1 MGTVSVSILLIL
13 KRSAHASFELSRTHG
28 RFGHWS
34 SDHCIALVCFQRHG
48 VAASWNPCNSQNAFQ
63 WASNRDEALC
73 LYPSSEHLS
82 SLLLQR
88 CRASHPTVQACSLS
102 AHVRHFS
109 PTSFE
114 SNPCK
119 ATWIETRLQNATSS
133 DIYPTSKH
141 LCDGELLN
149 SSSLHR
155 NHSKPAAAS
164 HVSRS

>member
-109 PTSFE
+109 RQALKAILVRPRGSRPAYKTPQVQTS
-114 SNPCK
+114 
-119 ATWIETRLQNATSS
+119 TQLQSICVTASS
-133 DIYPTSKH
+133 
-141 LCDGELLN
+141 
-149 SSSLHR
+149 
-155 NHSKPAAAS
+155 
-164 HVSRS
+164 